1 MNDEIKALKD
11 RADKARILYKK
22 NFITRE
28 EAIAEIKPYI
38 EVFNKKSKAIAKKY
52 NQRPKLLNIASY
64 LR

>member
-1 MNDEIKALKD
+1 VTDNIKSLKD

-22 NFITRE
+22 NLITRE

-38 EVFNKKSKAIAKKY
+38 EACNKKSEAIAKKY
-52 NQRPKLLNIASY
+52 KQRPKLLNVASY